1 MSNDERTRN
10 RFQQQPELLSPQKKK
25 TFRLFPD
32 CVNKEPSEIE
42 DPVVELLENGVH
54 TQGRITKTHTDI
66 HTYMYLSLYTHERVR
81 IYYTKGTCFD
91 FGMARGGCIGLLEE
105 REIGGFWI
113 IKSFHII
120 FVFFPPPSMEMDGRE
135 RSRWNEKK

>member
-91 FGMARGGCIGLLEE
+91 FGMARGGVY
-105 REIGGFWI
+105 RAF
-113 IKSFHII
+113 
-120 FVFFPPPSMEMDGRE
+120 GRE
-135 RSRWNEKK
+135 RERDRGVLDHKIFSYHLRLLPSAIDGNGW